1 MAKVSVFLVD
11 GFETVEALAVVDVLR
26 RAKVNVETISLM
38 DSKDV
43 VSAQKIKVTAD
54 IMLWEASFS
63 DSDLLFV
70 PGGGGYKLINE
81 DEKAKNIIRSF
92 VEKDKYI
99 AAICAA
105 PSIFGQM
112 GLLKGKKATCFPGF
126 EDKLEGAQYSPEKVV
141 CDGKIITSKGMGTS
155 IDLGLELVGI
165 LVGEEEKIS
174 IGKSIQYLP

>member
-99 AAICAA
+99 
-105 PSIFGQM
+105 
-112 GLLKGKKATCFPGF
+112 
-126 EDKLEGAQYSPEKVV
+126 
-141 CDGKIITSKGMGTS
+141 
-155 IDLGLELVGI
+155 
-165 LVGEEEKIS
+165 
-174 IGKSIQYLP
+174 